1 MKNTVKLVLVA
12 LLAFSQAVFALPDGD
27 VSVNVNTAE
36 PALLAEMLDGIGAA
50 RAQAIV
56 DYREEFGEFVNIE
69 DLLDV
74 RGIGPHVI
82 EVNRDKIAISD

>member
-12 LLAFSQAVFALPDGD
+12 LLAFSQAVFALPDE
-27 VSVNVNTAE
+27 SVNVNTAE
-36 PALLAEMLDGIGAA
+36 PELLAQVLDGVGTS

-56 DYREEFGEFVNIE
+56 EYREQFGEFASLE

-74 RGIGPHVI
+74 RGIGPSVI
-82 EVNRDKIAISD
+82 EANRDKIAFSD

>member
-1 MKNTVKLVLVA
+1 MKNPVKFVLIA
-12 LLAFSQAVFALPDGD
+12 LLMMSQSVFALPEG
-27 VSVNVNTAE
+27 SVNVNTAE
-36 PALLAEMLDGIGAA
+36 PALLAEILDGVGAS

-56 DYREEFGEFVNIE
+56 DYREKFGEFASEE

-82 EVNRDKIAISD
+82 EVNRGKIAFSD

>member
-1 MKNTVKLVLVA
+1 MKNMVKLVLVA
-12 LLAFSQAVFALPDGD
+12 MLAISQAVFALPDEAA
-27 VSVNVNTAE
+27 SVNVNTAE
-36 PALLAEMLDGIGAA
+36 PALLAELLDGVGTA

-56 DYREEFGEFVNIE
+56 DYREEFGEFASID

-82 EVNRDKIAISD
+82 EANRDKIAISD

>member
-12 LLAFSQAVFALPDGD
+12 LLAFSQAVFALPDE
-27 VSVNVNTAE
+27 SVNVNTAE
-36 PALLAEMLDGIGAA
+36 PALLAEMLVGIGTA

-56 DYREEFGEFVNIE
+56 DYREEFGDFASVD
-69 DLLDV
+69 DLLEV

-82 EVNRDKIAISD
+82 EANRDKIALSD